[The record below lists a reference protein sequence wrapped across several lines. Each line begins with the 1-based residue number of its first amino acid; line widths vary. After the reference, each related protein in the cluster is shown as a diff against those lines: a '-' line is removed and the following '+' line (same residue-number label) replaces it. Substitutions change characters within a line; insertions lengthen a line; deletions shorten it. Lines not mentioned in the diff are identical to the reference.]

1 MALHINLFF
10 VILFA
15 NISLSLAAPDLVLGE
30 NPFFT
35 ENPSGEY
42 VIDNEFQQRLEDANP
57 AQQTGLLDT
66 GAAVFSGLFLIFDFI
81 GLLFKVL
88 FSSLFIL
95 FVLPPTVGLIIGVPV
110 FLAYALALIGFIRG
124 A

>member
-15 NISLSLAAPDLVLGE
+15 NISLSLAAPALVLGD
-30 NPFFT
+30 NPFFQQ
-35 ENPSGEY
+35 
-42 VIDNEFQQRLEDANP
+42 DNQGDYTINSEFQQRLEDANP
-57 AQQTGLLDT
+57 AEQSGLLDSS
-66 GAAVFSGLFLIFDFI
+66 AAVFSGLFLIFDFI

-95 FVLPPTVGLIIGVPV
+95 FSLPPTMGLILGVPV